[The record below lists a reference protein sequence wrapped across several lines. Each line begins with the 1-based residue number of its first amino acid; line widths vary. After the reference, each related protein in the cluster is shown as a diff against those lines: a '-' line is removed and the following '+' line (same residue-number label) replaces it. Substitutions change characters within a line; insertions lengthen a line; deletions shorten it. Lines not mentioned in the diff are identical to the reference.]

1 MKWDIR
7 ERKGSGAVRR
17 SSSMSMPAKRTC
29 QRQWPPCSRVV
40 RAARGEAGARR
51 AWGSDSDPDE
61 SEEWEDYD
69 EAYSEEYESD
79 EEVRVRT
86 PGVAACGFMV
96 PASHQTPGLL
106 RHLPPERSYTEF
118 FSAEMYE
125 GVMCYVCLIRV
136 SAIGRGLCCVV
147 TAC

>member
-1 MKWDIR
+1 M
-7 ERKGSGAVRR
+7 
-17 SSSMSMPAKRTC
+17 
-29 QRQWPPCSRVV
+29 

-96 PASHQTPGLL
+96 PASHQTTQVYFVTYLL
-106 RHLPPERSYTEF
+106 RGAILSF
-118 FSAEMYE
+118 F
-125 GVMCYVCLIRV
+125 
-136 SAIGRGLCCVV
+136 
-147 TAC
+147 